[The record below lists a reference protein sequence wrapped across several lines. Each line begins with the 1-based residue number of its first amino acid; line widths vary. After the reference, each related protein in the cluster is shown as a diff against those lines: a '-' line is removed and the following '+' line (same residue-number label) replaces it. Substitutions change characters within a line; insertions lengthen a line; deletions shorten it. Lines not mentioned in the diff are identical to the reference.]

1 MEKRLPIRVSA
12 RALVVNENREILMVR
27 EKESYWYTPGGG
39 LEDGESLTECVKRE
53 VLEETGLE
61 IEVGRVVLI
70 EEYFEGEKH
79 FLCVYFLASTK
90 GEIASDWKD
99 IGGIVEAKFL
109 TKEEVL
115 AEDEIYP
122 KLLKRNFWELL
133 ETNFE
138 GFDPYNFDG
147 EDA

>member
-1 MEKRLPIRVSA
+1 MSISFSTRVSA
-12 RALVVNENREILMVR
+12 RALVVNSNKEVLVVR
-27 EKESYWYTPGGG
+27 EKASCWYTPGGG
-39 LEDGESLTECVKRE
+39 LEDGESLTKCVKRE

-90 GEIASDWKD
+90 GEISSSWKD
-99 IGGIVEAKFL
+99 VGGIVEAKFL

-133 ETNFE
+133 DTNFE
-138 GFDPYNFDG
+138 GFDPYSFDVQ
-147 EDA
+147 EA